1 MDSVPVSRAAAEEL
15 SGQAATQEAAG
26 QATAVADSP
35 AHAPLQLEAPVKLVI
50 WDLDEVLW
58 RGVLS
63 EEEVELDPAF
73 ADVVRTLNRR
83 GIVNSICSK
92 NDPDDARARLER
104 EGLWEELVFAS
115 IGWTPKGPRI
125 AQIIEDMQL
134 RPVNVLFI
142 DDNVTN
148 LGEARHYVPGL
159 QVAEPGAIADLL
171 SLPQCVGKED
181 TALTRLEQYR
191 VLETKATDRAQSTV
205 SNEDFLRSCDIRVQL
220 HDADEE
226 APARLLELVN
236 RSNQLNFTKSRI
248 TEAELEAMLGEDG
261 RETRAVQVSDRY
273 GDYGVAG
280 FYSVRDGRL
289 DHFVFSCR
297 ILHMGVEQWLYAR
310 LGKPEL
316 EIRGEVA
323 SSLEGCDAVDWIAL
337 ADEAPRPTRAT
348 PVLSSASSS
357 RVLLKGGC
365 DMWTLNVFLGGSI
378 KTEFTYTSPTGA
390 EVHTD
395 NTEILRRSSRETL

>member
-171 SLPQCVGKED
+171 SLLQCVGKED

-226 APARLLELVN
+226 MRV
-236 RSNQLNFTKSRI
+236 
-248 TEAELEAMLGEDG
+248 G
-261 RETRAVQVSDRY
+261 RA
-273 GDYGVAG
+273 
-280 FYSVRDGRL
+280 
-289 DHFVFSCR
+289 
-297 ILHMGVEQWLYAR
+297 
-310 LGKPEL
+310 
-316 EIRGEVA
+316 A
-323 SSLEGCDAVDWIAL
+323 SINA
-337 ADEAPRPTRAT
+337 
-348 PVLSSASSS
+348 
-357 RVLLKGGC
+357 
-365 DMWTLNVFLGGSI
+365 N
-378 KTEFTYTSPTGA
+378 KTTTMT
-390 EVHTD
+390 
-395 NTEILRRSSRETL
+395 